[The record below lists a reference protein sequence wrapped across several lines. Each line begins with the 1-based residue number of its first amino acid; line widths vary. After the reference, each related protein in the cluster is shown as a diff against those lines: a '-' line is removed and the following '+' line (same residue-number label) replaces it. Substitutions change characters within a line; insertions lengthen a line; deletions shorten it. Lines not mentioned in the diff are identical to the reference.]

1 MAHMEKY
8 IKTSV
13 PTLANHFERNENVQ
27 EYSNK
32 NIDPTRS
39 HLNYNLAPERE
50 MSQYEFVKQRCSEVK
65 CLNRSD
71 VKVMCSWVV
80 TLPKDIEQNSAEE
93 KKFFEETY
101 KFLEERYGG
110 SENVISAYVHK
121 DEVTPHLHFAFV
133 PVAYDKEKEIYKVSC
148 KEVIT
153 KLDLRTFHTDLNE
166 HIKAKLGREVEIMN
180 ESTKAGNQSVNE
192 LKAQTAREDL
202 EKVQKELEEKLK
214 ELDNLKSEIKILDK
228 LENEIDDVEK
238 INYKNNKLSSKVS
251 IEEKDFNNLK
261 ANIVS
266 LKEENLKL
274 KSINIKQKN
283 QVDDLNTILK
293 GQDIKLNNLE
303 KSLKEKIYKLN
314 EKSLKAETLN
324 YNYRALIE
332 SIQKNEKVY
341 NFVSNKMFEKIY
353 KENKAEEKN
362 IVSEN
367 KIDERFLKRLDDL
380 NIKIDSEKLNDNL
393 KNIFQKENY
402 SVKEMDNIFLENCF
416 NEIEKF
422 DVKILLEKEKV
433 ELNLKDINLN
443 FKNKSFKNQIL
454 KNKNLTQKINKEFK
468 IEFNIQDK
476 ILNQNNNIKNTP
488 KNEVGFDL

>member
-1 MAHMEKY
+1 MAHIQKST
-8 IKTSV
+8 KVNSV
-13 PTLANHFERNENVQ
+13 NLVRHFERNESIQ

-32 NIDPTRS
+32 NIDPTRT
-39 HLNYNLAPERE
+39 HLNYNMAPERE
-50 MSQYEFVKQRCSEVK
+50 MSQYEFINQRCSEVK
-65 CLNRSD
+65 CLNRAD
-71 VKVMCSWVV
+71 VKVMCTWVV

-101 KFLEERYGG
+101 KFLENRYGG
-110 SENVISAYVHK
+110 SQNVISAYVHK
-121 DEVTPHLHFAFV
+121 DEVTPHLHFAFI
-133 PVAYDKEKEIYKVSC
+133 PVAHDVEKDIYKVSA
-148 KEVIT
+148 KEVVT
-153 KLDLRTFHTDLNE
+153 KTDLKTFHIDLNE
-166 HIKAKLGREVEIMN
+166 HIAIKLGREVEIIN

-192 LKAQTAREDL
+192 LKTQSAREEL
-202 EKVQKELEEKLK
+202 EKVQKELEQKTK
-214 ELDNLKSEIKILDK
+214 ELDNLKTEIKILDK

-283 QVDDLNTILK
+283 QIDDLNTIVK

-314 EKSLKAETLN
+314 EKSLKVETLN
-324 YNYRALIE
+324 YNYRALIK
-332 SIQKNEKVY
+332 SIQQNEKVHE
-341 NFVSNKMFEKIY
+341 FVSDKIFEKIY

-362 IVSEN
+362 IVLEN

-468 IEFNIQDK
+468 IEFDIQDK
-476 ILNQNNNIKNTP
+476 VLNQNNNIKNTS
-488 KNEVGFDL
+488 KNEVGFDM